1 MAIHPTFP
9 GLSAGVVV
17 NGLPLAEYNDD
28 EDENEELPLKM
39 VTKYIPAESDT
50 NFSLP
55 YTIPKDLNGPF
66 GIRVKLMVDG
76 KYLLYKTH
84 THKDIARSNVRGEFV
99 WMTTNTQQGTYK
111 QKFRFSALSI
121 NENAADLDKQL
132 LGQLKIVGVLALK
145 FEFINNITRE
155 QCKPKPPGN
164 FDPAQKLPLIGTLP
178 EKSLKGD
185 ARSHQAS
192 FDAPTFHSAYVPK
205 ETGSREV
212 FHTGEPFAI
221 FQFKYR
227 SLAALRALRLL
238 PRTPSPP
245 PLSPPRRGTKA
256 KASSQRKS
264 AAGASNFKQ
273 ERMSRVK
280 REAPVSDDEVEFV
293 SDKRVKGPPKETDE
307 VIVLD

>member
-1 MAIHPTFP
+1 
-9 GLSAGVVV
+9 
-17 NGLPLAEYNDD
+17 
-28 EDENEELPLKM
+28 
-39 VTKYIPAESDT
+39 
-50 NFSLP
+50 
-55 YTIPKDLNGPF
+55 
-66 GIRVKLMVDG
+66 MVDG

-84 THKDIARSNVRGEFV
+84 THKDIARGNVRGEFV

-111 QKFRFSALSI
+111 QKFRFSPLSI
-121 NENAADLDKQL
+121 DENAADLDKRL

-227 SLAALRALRLL
+227 SLGNCFESTSTSSPHTESTTAFAAPAWYQGQGELTAEEC
-238 PRTPSPP
+238 S
-245 PLSPPRRGTKA
+245 G
-256 KASSQRKS
+256 
-264 AAGASNFKQ
+264 GF
-273 ERMSRVK
+273 
-280 REAPVSDDEVEFV
+280 EF
-293 SDKRVKGPPKETDE
+293 
-307 VIVLD
+307 